1 MPAPLDPAFDDLV
14 RRLRRDLL
22 GALVDLT
29 TPEGAP
35 PAEVLAD
42 VVSGEH
48 VSTQVRALAVAR
60 AFDEYEKDIA
70 EPPGKNWQRI
80 DHYIRSAEG
89 LGWPSAALAGSGD
102 SRDYKR
108 NGQFQWCG
116 AFASFCWGALKPE
129 IRRKHLASCYRLD
142 QFSRGTPRRLT
153 PSQLLPGDLAI
164 VGTGSPSHGS
174 HITVVVGRIA
184 AEKGGAVVP
193 TIEGNAKG
201 RGPNGDTRE
210 GVISRTRPF
219 DAPSPKSY
227 RIMFGV
233 RFLDIDLGV

>member
-1 MPAPLDPAFDDLV
+1 MPAPLEPAFDDLV

-35 PAEVLAD
+35 LAEAPLVDA
-42 VVSGEH
+42 SGEH
-48 VSTQVRALAVAR
+48 VSERVRALAVAR
-60 AFDEYEKDIA
+60 AFNEFETDVA

-80 DHYIRSAEG
+80 DHYIRSAEA
-89 LGWPSAALAGSGD
+89 LGWPSAALTGSDD

-116 AFASFCWGALKPE
+116 AFASFCWSALKPE

-153 PSQLLPGDLAI
+153 PSQLLPGDIAI
-164 VGTGSPSHGS
+164 VGTGTPSHGS
-174 HITVVVGRIA
+174 HVTLVVGRIA
-184 AEKGGAVVP
+184 SDKGGAVVP

-201 RGPNGDTRE
+201 RGPKGDIRE
-210 GVISRTRPF
+210 GVISRTRSF
-219 DAPSPKSY
+219 DAPSPKTY
-227 RIMFGV
+227 RILFGV
-233 RFLDIDLGV
+233 RFLDVDLGA